1 MTQSKVLIE
10 RIASRLLAAPE
21 AADRAKHREFDGRP
35 LFNAD
40 RPTMPAAV
48 LVALI
53 NRAEGFR
60 VLYTERSSELQVH
73 SGQVAFPG
81 GKIDAADTDAAGA
94 AMREADEEV
103 GLRASDARVIG
114 FLPNYLTVSNYLVTP
129 VVADVHPTAPFRANP
144 GEVTGMF
151 EVPLAFLVP
160 EENYTR
166 LSFVRGRTR
175 RSSWRI
181 DHDGHTIWGITA
193 GLTRLFRD
201 TALIGEEAGN
211 GGG

>member
-1 MTQSKVLIE
+1 MTQSDGLIE

-21 AADRAKHREFDGRP
+21 AVGRSRHHEFDGKP

-48 LVALI
+48 LMALVK
-53 NRAEGFR
+53 RAEGHR
-60 VLYTERSSELQVH
+60 VLYTDRSEELQVH

-81 GKIDAADTDAAGA
+81 GKIDEGDADAAGA
-94 AMREADEEV
+94 AMREAGEEV

-114 FLPNYLTVSNYLVTP
+114 FLPNYFTISNYLVTP
-129 VVADVHPTAPFRANP
+129 VVAEVHPTAPFRANP
-144 GEVTGMF
+144 DEVTGVF
-151 EVPLAFLVP
+151 EVPLAFLIP
-160 EENYTR
+160 EDSYTR
-166 LSFVRGRTR
+166 LTFVRGAAK

-181 DHDGHTIWGITA
+181 DHGGHTIWGITA

-201 TALIGEEAGN
+201 IALTGEEASDGA
-211 GGG
+211 G

>member
-1 MTQSKVLIE
+1 MTLSEDLID

-21 AADRAKHREFDGRP
+21 AAGRSRHREFDGKP

-48 LVALI
+48 LVALVK
-53 NRAEGFR
+53 RAEGFR
-60 VLYTERSSELQVH
+60 VLYTERSADLQVH

-81 GKIDAADTDAAGA
+81 GKIDEEDADAAGA
-94 AMREADEEV
+94 AMREAGEEV

-114 FLPNYLTVSNYLVTP
+114 FLPNYFTISNYLVTP
-129 VVADVHPTAPFRANP
+129 VVAEVHPTAPFRANP
-144 GEVTGMF
+144 AEVTGVF
-151 EVPLAFLVP
+151 EVPLTFLLP
-160 EENYTR
+160 EKNYTR
-166 LSFVRGRTR
+166 LSFVRGGAK

-181 DHDGHTIWGITA
+181 DHGGHTIWGITA

-211 GGG
+211 GAA